1 MDRNRQSN
9 RGGNN
14 RRRNQKTNRS
24 QPANSQAPDN
34 TPVPEGLVFY
44 CKSCQQI
51 VDYKPKTFD
60 FKYPIENCLKEK
72 SGKDEEY
79 KKELIC
85 DIAYGTERSIKHYYK
100 IKDDKFDAE
109 RKALEEKAQRADKF

>member
-14 RRRNQKTNRS
+14 RRRNQKNNRS